1 MNFLSEKSDSETFCL
16 FAFLM
21 DLSCVTR
28 ERPGTS
34 VWHSSH
40 SSGPNPLQRN
50 LTHFCSCVRSLHMIL
65 FYILYRLVMA
75 LFLKKRQEKRGRG
88 MRCATGLITCL
99 SSVAVH
105 SSPPSTSTL
114 WLKLLSRSGGSRSR
128 GLRTWC
134 NVAFNLFCTNW
145 FSLCRFFV

>member
-50 LTHFCSCVRSLHMIL
+50 LTHFLLMCTFTAYDFILH
-65 FYILYRLVMA
+65 FVPTCNGA
-75 LFLKKRQEKRGRG
+75 FLKKDKKKGRG
-88 MRCATGLITCL
+88 MRCATGLIMCL

-134 NVAFNLFCTNW
+134 NVAFNLFCTN
-145 FSLCRFFV
+145 